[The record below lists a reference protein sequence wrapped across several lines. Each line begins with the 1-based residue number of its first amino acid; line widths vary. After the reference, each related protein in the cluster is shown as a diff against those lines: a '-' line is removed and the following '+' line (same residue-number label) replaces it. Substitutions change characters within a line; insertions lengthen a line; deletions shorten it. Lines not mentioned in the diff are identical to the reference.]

1 MKGDPA
7 QYQNVGSINNAW
19 SSAREF
25 EQKHEVGDKTKRG
38 LGQAWQSARQFDRDN
53 KVTENI
59 GKGLMASGRWIGGV
73 ITGNNNTDKGSGG
86 RGNGNAGGGVGGW
99 D

>member
-1 MKGDPA
+1 M
-7 QYQNVGSINNAW
+7 W

-25 EQKHEVGDKTKRG
+25 EQKNELGEKTKRG

-59 GKGLMASGRWIGGV
+59 GKGLMASGKWIGGV
-73 ITGNNNTDKGSGG
+73 ITGNNGRDANGQGG
-86 RGNGNAGGGVGGW
+86 RGNSGEGGW
-99 D
+99 E